1 MARVVSWRRTR
12 FEAGETA
19 ASPRGDVSP
28 DRPAP
33 ERRGRSAG
41 QSLVEMALILPT
53 ITLILMGVIDLGRV
67 FYTYEA
73 LANAAREGARYCA
86 LHPGDT
92 SGTKSQIAGELDTLV
107 VADTSSTQC
116 PDTAKGNPVT
126 VSIQATFT
134 PITPLIRTITGESM
148 TITASSTMV
157 VW

>member
-1 MARVVSWRRTR
+1 MV
-12 FEAGETA
+12 
-19 ASPRGDVSP
+19 ASPRGDGP
-28 DRPAP
+28 PGRPSSG
-33 ERRGRSAG
+33 RRGRSAG

-53 ITLILMGVIDLGRV
+53 ITLILMGVIDLGRL

-92 SGTKSQIAGELDTLV
+92 SGTRSRIAGELDTLV

-116 PDTAKGNPVT
+116 LNTPKGDPVT
-126 VSIQATFT
+126 VSVQATFT
-134 PITPLIRTITGESM
+134 PATPLIRTITGESM
-148 TITASSTMV
+148 TITTSATMV